1 MNAESALALATFA
14 LATSITPGPNNLML
28 MSSGAR
34 FGLRRTLPHLL
45 GVALGFAFMLML
57 VGMGVSELLQRAPL
71 LAEAVRLACLIA
83 LLGFAWKMVATPSA
97 AIDGEASPETAPLT
111 FLQAAAFQW
120 INPKA
125 WAMALTAVAVYAP
138 ASDLLAVAAVAAV
151 FGAVNLPSTGLW
163 AMLGREVR
171 GVLRGPRRRRAFDW
185 GMAGLLLAS
194 SVPMV
199 VAG

>member
-1 MNAESALALATFA
+1 MNAESILALATFA

-45 GVALGFAFMLML
+45 GVALGFVFMLFL
-57 VGMGVSELLQRAPL
+57 VGIGVSELLLRVPVLADALRIVCLGVL
-71 LAEAVRLACLIA
+71 LW
-83 LLGFAWKMVATPSA
+83 FAWKMVSAPSA
-97 AIDGEASPETAPLT
+97 PAGEAPTAAAPLT
-111 FLQAAAFQW
+111 FVQAAAFQW

-138 ASDLLAVAAVAAV
+138 SSDLLAVALVAAV
-151 FGAVNLPSTGLW
+151 FGLVNLPSTGLW
-163 AMLGREVR
+163 AVLGREVR
-171 GVLRGPRRRRAFDW
+171 RVLTGPGRQRAFDW
-185 GMAGLLLAS
+185 CMAGLLLAS

-199 VAG
+199 ITG

>member
-45 GVALGFAFMLML
+45 GVAIGFAFMLTL
-57 VGMGVSELLQRAPL
+57 VGVGVSELLQRVPL
-71 LAEAVRLACLIA
+71 LAEALRIACLIV
-83 LLGFAWKMVATPSA
+83 LLGFAWKMVATPA
-97 AIDGEASPETAPLT
+97 VIGGDEPRETAPLT
-111 FLQAAAFQW
+111 FLQAAAIQW

-138 ASDLLAVAAVAAV
+138 SSDLLAVLGVAAV

-163 AMLGREVR
+163 AVLGREVR
-171 GVLRGPRRRRAFDW
+171 RVLAGPGRQRAFDW
-185 GMAGLLLAS
+185 GMAGLLIAS

-199 VAG
+199 ATG